1 MLILIDLRINILD
14 GVQDNVTPIC
24 EISHL
29 VDSKQQSGSPKQQV
43 VTPIQ
48 QSGTPNQQMVTPLQQ
63 NGTSRINKMGC
74 ANCIIRYEGGFF
86 FTGTPQFQY
95 QKENLPSS
103 QSRPFFV
110 TKFTGTAALI
120 GWLAAVFLVLKLGGP
135 SEEEEKKPT

>member
-1 MLILIDLRINILD
+1 MILIDLRINILD

-63 NGTSRINKMGC
+63 NGTSRIYKMGC
-74 ANCIIRYEGGFF
+74 ANCITQTFKN
-86 FTGTPQFQY
+86 PL
-95 QKENLPSS
+95 NLGNINKLS
-103 QSRPFFV
+103 QMLVNIDKRDHFAKFILKFV
-110 TKFTGTAALI
+110 AN
-120 GWLAAVFLVLKLGGP
+120 
-135 SEEEEKKPT
+135 